1 MEESEQCCLELYTL
15 NNSIDEYI
23 NIMSYLNTHTH
34 TQTKTG
40 STYCHRLVF
49 LKVNVSNYKQDK
61 EESRQG
67 AASLH
72 VYY

>member
-34 TQTKTG
+34 I
-40 STYCHRLVF
+40 HRQRRVPRTAT
-49 LKVNVSNYKQDK
+49 D
-61 EESRQG
+61 
-67 AASLH
+67 
-72 VYY
+72 